1 MFKKKLTIVLITLVV
16 LIAFTGCNKNTSIAG
31 RWSAT
36 FDMTIA
42 DTKVTGDYMMTLND
56 DSTFAIAQ
64 TANEESRMTLI
75 NVYIEKT
82 KSALEEKKSA
92 DEIKTL
98 MAQSGVTT
106 IDDLAKNLLIKSA
119 KSKNYSS
126 VDAYVFGINGYE
138 FKTITYG
145 TYKFS
150 SDKLTF
156 YDELENKIDL
166 VGTYNKK
173 HQNIT
178 LKLND
183 KEVAFIPEELDK

>member
-56 DSTFAIAQ
+56 DGTFAIAQ

-98 MAQSGVTT
+98 MAQSGVAT

-173 HQNIT
+173 RQDIT

>member
-1 MFKKKLTIVLITLVV
+1 MFKKKLAIALIPLIVLV
-16 LIAFTGCNKNTSIAG
+16 AFTGCNKSTSIAG

-56 DSTFAIAQ
+56 DGTFAIAQ
-64 TANEESRMTLI
+64 TANEESRRTLI

-82 KSALEEKKSA
+82 KAALEEKKSA

-145 TYKFS
+145 TYKFNNN
-150 SDKLTF
+150 KFTF

-166 VGTYNKK
+166 VGTYDKK
-173 HQNIT
+173 DQEIT

>member
-56 DSTFAIAQ
+56 DGTFAIAQ

-173 HQNIT
+173 RQDIT